1 MRHSASLLAS
11 LEGTSLAAFKVA
23 RELAGNSRSGL
34 TVRFLSKKLELTEEE
49 IEYILDV
56 NHRLLFIDL
65 TKVKIVPEGQT
76 AMKRII
82 EGLENRGDIES
93 LFRRVRSFNPH
104 EFRRLEE
111 LVGVDEQF
119 TKKQVAELLLDQYYK
134 HPDSVVSYVATRGF
148 SDTAKEIFDLLWQSK
163 EGILPVS
170 QLRAALGASDHQF
183 EQGLLELT
191 QGFAVFELFRFDA
204 EERLVRVA
212 ALLHEIRQYNEAH
225 SGKNRNAPKLK
236 GIKLKDV
243 RGESAGV
250 RLSESLSQLAAAIA
264 ARPARLRGDGDLFRE
279 DHRRLGEIV
288 AEDDEPSLSYCLWL
302 LEGMGWV
309 KRNASQLEAG
319 DIDDLVTLDRVARH
333 KKVYDWLTGQR
344 DIIGQ
349 RQLLSA
355 MLDHMKADHW
365 YAVAEFSEYAAATGL
380 EDDQPR
386 LKQAAGK
393 WQYVAPGAAGQTSAK
408 LERAIEETFYWLG
421 LIERSSD
428 EGVPVFRLSRLG
440 QAMLLEDG
448 LDAIAESLLPRRAEF
463 VVQPNFDIVVPTQ
476 DMDPLLTVPLDQ
488 FAVRTS
494 TGSATVYNLNKD
506 SFTQA
511 VQEGHDAAAFVDFL
525 VRHNHT
531 DSLPRNVAMT
541 LEDWM
546 GGMKRVRV
554 RTIQVIESDDA
565 LVMADLLHRRKYRKF
580 IQAIDPRQMAIYDE
594 IALDELAK
602 LLEKDGFIVE
612 AETESAEQQ

>member
-34 TVRFLSKKLELTEEE
+34 TVRFLAKKLELTEEE

-76 AMKRII
+76 AMKRIV

-93 LFRRVRSFNPH
+93 LFRRIRSLNPH
-104 EFRRLEE
+104 EFRRIEE
-111 LVGVDEQF
+111 LLGLDEQF
-119 TKKQVAELLLDQYYK
+119 TKKQAAELLIDRYYR
-134 HPDSVVSYVATRGF
+134 HPDSIVSYVATRGF
-148 SDTAKEIFDLLWQSK
+148 SDLAKEVFDLLWQSK

-170 QLRAALGASDHQF
+170 QLRAAAGVSDHSF
-183 EQGLLELT
+183 EQAMLELT

-212 ALLHEIRQYNEAH
+212 ALLHEIRQFNEA
-225 SGKNRNAPKLK
+225 SANSNRGALKLRGVK
-236 GIKLKDV
+236 VKESRRDTAGI
-243 RGESAGV
+243 

-302 LEGMGWV
+302 LEGMGWI
-309 KRNASQLEAG
+309 KRVGSQLEGG
-319 DIDDLVTLDRVARH
+319 DIDDLVTLERVARH

-344 DIIGQ
+344 DVIGQ
-349 RQLLSA
+349 RQLLAA
-355 MLDHMKADHW
+355 MLDHMKADYW
-365 YAVAEFSEYAAATGL
+365 YGVSEFAEFAAATGL

-386 LKQAAGK
+386 LKQAGGK
-393 WQYVAPGAAGQTSAK
+393 WLYASPSAAGQTSAK

-421 LIERSSD
+421 LIERTED
-428 EGVPVFRLSRLG
+428 EGTPLFRLSRLG
-440 QAMLLEDG
+440 TALLLEDG
-448 LDAIAESLLPRRAEF
+448 LDAVAESLKPRRAEF

-488 FAVRTS
+488 FAVRAS
-494 TGSATVYNLNKD
+494 TGSATVYHLNKE

-511 VQEGHDAAAFVDFL
+511 VQEGHDAAGFVDFL

-554 RTIQVIESDDA
+554 RTIQVIESDDT
-565 LVMADLLHRRKYRKF
+565 LVMADLLHRRKYKKF
-580 IQAIDPRQMAIYDE
+580 FRAIDPRQTAIYED
-594 IALDELAK
+594 IPLDELSK

-612 AETESAEQQ
+612 NELELPQQP

>member
-34 TVRFLSKKLELTEEE
+34 TVRFLAKKLELTEEE

-76 AMKRII
+76 AMKRIV

-93 LFRRVRSFNPH
+93 LFRRIRSLNPH
-104 EFRRLEE
+104 EFRRIEE
-111 LVGVDEQF
+111 LLGLDEQF
-119 TKKQVAELLLDQYYK
+119 TKKQAAELLLDRYYR
-134 HPDSVVSYVATRGF
+134 HPDSIVSYVATRGF
-148 SDTAKEIFDLLWQSK
+148 SDLAKEVFDILWQSK

-170 QLRAALGASDHQF
+170 QLRAAAGVSDHNF
-183 EQGLLELT
+183 EQAMLELT

-212 ALLHEIRQYNEAH
+212 ALLHEIRQFNEATAN
-225 SGKNRNAPKLK
+225 SNRGALKLRGVKLK
-236 GIKLKDV
+236 EMRRDTAGI
-243 RGESAGV
+243 

-302 LEGMGWV
+302 LEGMGWI
-309 KRNASQLEAG
+309 KRAGSQLEGG
-319 DIDDLVTLDRVARH
+319 DIDDLVTLERVARH

-344 DIIGQ
+344 DVIGQ

-355 MLDHMKADHW
+355 MLDHMKAEYW
-365 YAVAEFSEYAAATGL
+365 YGVNEFAEFAAATGL

-386 LKQAAGK
+386 LKQVGGK
-393 WQYVAPGAAGQTSAK
+393 WLYAAPSAAGQTSAK
-408 LERAIEETFYWLG
+408 LERAIEETFFWLG
-421 LIERSSD
+421 LIERAED
-428 EGVPVFRLSRLG
+428 EGTPLFRLSRLG
-440 QAMLLEDG
+440 MALLLEDG
-448 LDAIAESLLPRRAEF
+448 LDAVAESLKPRRAEF

-488 FAVRTS
+488 FAVRAS
-494 TGSATVYNLNKD
+494 TGSATVYHLNKE
-506 SFTQA
+506 SFTHA
-511 VQEGHDAAAFVDFL
+511 VQEGHDAAGFVDFL

-554 RTIQVIESDDA
+554 RTIQVIESDDS
-565 LVMADLLHRRKYRKF
+565 LVMADLLHRRKYKKF
-580 IQAIDPRQMAIYDE
+580 FRSIDPRQTAIYEDIPLE
-594 IALDELAK
+594 ELAK

-612 AETESAEQQ
+612 NELELPQQP